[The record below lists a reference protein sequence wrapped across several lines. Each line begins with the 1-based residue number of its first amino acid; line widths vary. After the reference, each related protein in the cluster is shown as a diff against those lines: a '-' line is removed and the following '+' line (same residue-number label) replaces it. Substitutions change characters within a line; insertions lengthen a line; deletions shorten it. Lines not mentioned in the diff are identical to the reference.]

1 MLKEYI
7 KEIKIGNIVI
17 KNNVFLAP
25 MAGVTDIPFRKI
37 CRKFNP
43 GLTFTEMA
51 STKAME
57 FNSVR
62 TDKILHIMDDE
73 RPSVVQ
79 IFGSDKEVIR
89 NTIEKLNED
98 DSIDI
103 IDINM
108 GCPAPKLVK
117 NGDGAG
123 LLLNLQNVEDI
134 IKEATSVSKKP
145 ITVKTRKGFNNDII
159 TAVDVAK
166 ICEKYGVAMI
176 TIHGRTREQ
185 YYSGTADLDII
196 KAVKEAVS
204 IPVIGNGDIVDIK
217 SAKKMF
223 EYTKCDGIMIARGA
237 QGNPWIFKEI
247 IEKTEDEKRKEKVKE
262 SYKYIKNQWK
272 GIEIYDTD
280 SQYLKGC
287 SAEGHISHVYADR
300 MSSRPRTWSDDGID
314 KMSRLRVF
322 VSNGGK
328 IYEELIKSKKV
339 NTKLK
344 KYDRIIER
352 HFKKGIEEPSHYA
365 FSVINTGMHSNINK
379 IFKKIMYG

>member
-247 IEKTEDEKRKEKVKE
+247 IEDEEYIP
-262 SYKYIKNQWK
+262 SYKERLEVILEHIRYA
-272 GIEIYDTD
+272 IENEE
-280 SQYLKGC
+280 SQKMAVFKLRKHIAWYLKGLKN
-287 SAEGHISHVYADR
+287 STAIK
-300 MSSRPRTWSDDGID
+300 D
-314 KMSRLRVF
+314 KINR
-322 VSNGGK
+322 
-328 IYEELIKSKKV
+328 EEDINV
-339 NTKLK
+339 VVEILK
-344 KYDRIIER
+344 EY
-352 HFKKGIEEPSHYA
+352 FSMLEEDSCD
-365 FSVINTGMHSNINK
+365 K
-379 IFKKIMYG
+379 